1 MCVFAGGQLVFSQV
15 ITGGSVWKQGV
26 LQAGDEIKQLD
37 DVVIESMELPEITRL
52 ILGQVRICLS
62 ARMSAVVDCHNN
74 RNSMTVTSLS
84 KSLMVTFRHCSPTL
98 AVQRTPLMANSN
110 TETL

>member
-26 LQAGDEIKQLD
+26 LQAVDEIKQLD
-37 DVVIESMELPEITRL
+37 DVVIESMELPEITRI

-84 KSLMVTFRHCSPTL
+84 KSLIPKSCENDRCPKVAILSFPKSYMKL
-98 AVQRTPLMANSN
+98 
-110 TETL
+110 